1 MKGEEEQ
8 SRRFQYLFQKLIK
21 EAVSANNEEIV
32 NVLTRRISD
41 NIKDDL
47 AKEMDYQF
55 RLSEERN
62 ELRQDERSEEHY
74 RQLDSLLRKYN
85 GKSDKS
91 IKDKSVLDSDK
102 TVKFPRQKTKKEINL
117 FKKAKKNAT
126 P

>member
-1 MKGEEEQ
+1 
-8 SRRFQYLFQKLIK
+8 
-21 EAVSANNEEIV
+21 
-32 NVLTRRISD
+32 
-41 NIKDDL
+41 
-47 AKEMDYQF
+47 MDYQF